1 MDAGAAAYGSTAVS
15 DIATATGAN
24 GRAPVTNAGSDS
36 NGRTIDTACRTD
48 GCPD

>member
-1 MDAGAAAYGSTAVS
+1 MAAGAAAYGSTAVS

-36 NGRTIDTACRTD
+36 NGRTIDTACCTD
-48 GCPD
+48 GCTD